1 MKLFKIRVN
10 CFVSLTTYIG
20 RRKFHS
26 VQWLFPILSLSSAE
40 AELSIKL
47 LFVFWP
53 LLIRILG
60 RGSAIFGAVLIEH
73 NLSSFLWL
81 RSFGILFLVI
91 STLMVS
97 IIGLLALSILPRV
110 DVSTISTYFLSLFY
124 NIRTTSSTSQ
134 ESFLF
139 SKTSNWGI
147 IVCIQSL
154 FAKLIFIKYN
164 GQWL

>member
-1 MKLFKIRVN
+1 MTVTNIELEM
-10 CFVSLTTYIG
+10 
-20 RRKFHS
+20 
-26 VQWLFPILSLSSAE
+26 SSAE

-53 LLIRILG
+53 LLIRIRG
-60 RGSAIFGAVLIEH
+60 RGSGIFGVVLIEH
-73 NLSSFLWL
+73 NLSSFLWS

-110 DVSTISTYFLSLFY
+110 DVSTISTYFFSLFY
-124 NIRTTSSTSQ
+124 NIRLYVNLPPLRQ
-134 ESFLF
+134 LLLF
-139 SKTSNWGI
+139 SKTSSWGI
-147 IVCIQSL
+147 IVCIQFL